1 MYAIISSVNCNCDL
15 GQRLDPE
22 LFRALAD
29 PNRLMILSGL
39 AHCCDEPRSVSE
51 VAADLPID
59 ISVVSRHL
67 AALRDSGVLAAERS
81 GRSVRYRVRYS
92 ALADLLRGLADA
104 IEGCQQ
110 GCCGSDGADRSGSA
124 IATVGGGER

>member
-1 MYAIISSVNCNCDL
+1 MNCDCDL
-15 GQRLDPE
+15 EDRLDPD
-22 LFRALAD
+22 LFRALSD

-51 VAADLPID
+51 VATELPID

-67 AALRDSGVLAAERS
+67 SALRDSGVLAAERT

-92 ALADLLRGLADA
+92 ALAGLLRGLADA

-110 GCCGSDGADRSGSA
+110 GCCGSDCADDSGSVLT
-124 IATVGGGER
+124 TVGGGD